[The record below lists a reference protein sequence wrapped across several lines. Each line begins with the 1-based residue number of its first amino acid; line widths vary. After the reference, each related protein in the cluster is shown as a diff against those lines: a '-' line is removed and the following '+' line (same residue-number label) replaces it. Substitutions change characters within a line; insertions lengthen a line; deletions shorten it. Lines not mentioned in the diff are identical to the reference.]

1 MSAAPVA
8 CTRPP
13 VGAASCTSATA
24 HRAGLR
30 RPREGFIRSLRGVHR
45 ARHHTH
51 SHHAPPPPTPATNC
65 HPISADERAD
75 VRKKSLL
82 THRLGINTD
91 YNSLIPHRPAFA
103 PREVCSY
110 RIASRP
116 PCLHPA
122 GTTRRGRS
130 CPAWA
135 SLRPAASSNARR
147 ALALPRHDACAPS
160 PHANTLD
167 DVQLCVIFS
176 RPVHTCTARCG
187 DLNI

>member
-1 MSAAPVA
+1 MRRAVLVPQHTGPVLEGPVRA
-8 CTRPP
+8 SSGLSGVSTVPDTTHTR
-13 VGAASCTSATA
+13 T
-24 HRAGLR
+24 
-30 RPREGFIRSLRGVHR
+30 
-45 ARHHTH
+45 TH
-51 SHHAPPPPTPATNC
+51 PPTPLPAPNC

-91 YNSLIPHRPAFA
+91 YNSLIPRRPAFA
-103 PREVCSY
+103 PREVYSY
-110 RIASRP
+110 RIASRS

-147 ALALPRHDACAPS
+147 ALAFPRHDACAPS

>member
-1 MSAAPVA
+1 MQASAASRPASPPRVPSLHRGARLMSAAPVA

-91 YNSLIPHRPAFA
+91 YNSLIPRRPAFA
-103 PREVCSY
+103 PRKVYSY

-116 PCLHPA
+116 PCLHLA
-122 GTTRRGRS
+122 GTIRRGRS

-135 SLRPAASSNARR
+135 SLRPAASPNARR
-147 ALALPRHDACAPS
+147 AL
-160 PHANTLD
+160 
-167 DVQLCVIFS
+167 V
-176 RPVHTCTARCG
+176 
-187 DLNI
+187 

>member
-1 MSAAPVA
+1 MRRAVLVPQHTGPVLEGPVRASSGLSGVSTVPDTTHTRTTHRPHPSPAP
-8 CTRPP
+8 
-13 VGAASCTSATA
+13 
-24 HRAGLR
+24 
-30 RPREGFIRSLRGVHR
+30 
-45 ARHHTH
+45 
-51 SHHAPPPPTPATNC
+51 NC

-91 YNSLIPHRPAFA
+91 YNSLIPLRSAFA
-103 PREVCSY
+103 PRAVHPCC
-110 RIASRP
+110 IASRP

-147 ALALPRHDACAPS
+147 ALAFPRHDACAPS

>member
-1 MSAAPVA
+1 MSAASVA
-8 CTRPP
+8 CKRPP
-13 VGAASCTSATA
+13 VGTASCTSATA

-51 SHHAPPPPTPATNC
+51 FAPRTAPTPPPAPNC
-65 HPISADERAD
+65 HPIGADERAD

-91 YNSLIPHRPAFA
+91 YNSLIPRRPAFA
-103 PREVCSY
+103 PREVHPYC
-110 RIASRP
+110 IASRP

-135 SLRPAASSNARR
+135 SLRPAASPNARR
-147 ALALPRHDACAPS
+147 AL
-160 PHANTLD
+160 
-167 DVQLCVIFS
+167 V
-176 RPVHTCTARCG
+176 
-187 DLNI
+187 